1 MKMHSRTVVSA
12 FSDMQGLP
20 LPLESSL
27 NPRIHWGVARAA
39 PLAAVG
45 VVLGVMVGMCVKW

>member
-1 MKMHSRTVVSA
+1 MHSRTIVSA

-20 LPLESSL
+20 LPLL
-27 NPRIHWGVARAA
+27 NPRIHRGVARAA

-45 VVLGVMVGMCVKW
+45 VVLGVVVSMCVAR